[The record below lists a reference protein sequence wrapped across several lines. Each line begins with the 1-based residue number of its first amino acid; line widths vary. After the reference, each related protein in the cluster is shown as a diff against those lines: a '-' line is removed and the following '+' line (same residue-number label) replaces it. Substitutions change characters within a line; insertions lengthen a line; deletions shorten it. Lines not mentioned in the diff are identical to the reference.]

1 MREKMTTMSEMFP
14 YAVPDNCGVDYT
26 ALDKMDLIHLTDY
39 IYWKRNMRFKD
50 AENAT
55 MYKLMQGT

>member
-1 MREKMTTMSEMFP
+1 MFP